1 MARKRAARI
10 VVLFI
15 IGALVAVGTGVAYRA
30 FMAPWRGDVREPLIA
45 AAFVGVAYF
54 PPTLHDS
61 ISICPGNC
69 ESVDSPVMPPELRFR
84 KVSIAMV

>member
-30 FMAPWRGDVREPLIA
+30 FMAPWRGDVREPLITA
-45 AAFVGVAYF
+45 LFVGVAYF
-54 PPTLHDS
+54 IVILLWLRRT
-61 ISICPGNC
+61 
-69 ESVDSPVMPPELRFR
+69 ERREELNRR
-84 KVSIAMV
+84 DQQG

>member
-45 AAFVGVAYF
+45 AAFVGVAERDQDN
-54 PPTLHDS
+54 PQRTDQD
-61 ISICPGNC
+61 N
-69 ESVDSPVMPPELRFR
+69 R
-84 KVSIAMV
+84 